1 MRPWL
6 STIGGAIGL
15 VCLGSVLVHCAPQ
28 VPPMLAVDEQVLRE
42 YAGTY
47 QWDQTHVVYLQV
59 WAEFTGTN
67 QLFAFDD
74 TGGIRVLF
82 QTDRDRFF
90 TGPGIAVRT
99 ALESQVEFQRDRSGQ
114 IASLTW
120 RREGGATRTAK
131 RASLERRD
139 EVKFRSGEIQLAGTL
154 IRPASG
160 SGKLPAIVLVHGSG
174 AEDREY
180 VLPLARFLIQHGI
193 AILGYDKRGV
203 GASTGDWNTAS
214 FDDLAGDV
222 VAAVDYLKTRRDI
235 DSTQIGVLG
244 WSQAGWIMP
253 LAALRSKD
261 IAFLIAVSCAGVPAA
276 ETTLDQAMHEMTALG
291 MPLDTVEQI
300 VGLMRLQY
308 QYARTGQG
316 WDAYAATRE
325 KIAAKMGKPPD
336 SFPGTPDAPYFQMI
350 KRLYFVD
357 PAPSL
362 QKLQI
367 PMLGIFGELDNNI
380 LAEKNQNAWSA
391 AIKAGGAHDYT
402 LRVIPKA
409 NHAQLEAK
417 TGSNVEMKSLQH
429 FAPAYLTTLQEWVAS
444 HVRGYRA
451 TP

>member
-1 MRPWL
+1 MLPWL
-6 STIGGAIGL
+6 TIGHTIAWVYL
-15 VCLGSVLVHCAPQ
+15 SVLQTAPP
-28 VPPMLAVDEQVLRE
+28 VPPLLAVDEQVLHE
-42 YAGTY
+42 YAGAY

-59 WAEFTGTN
+59 WAEFTGSN
-67 QLFAFDD
+67 QLVAFDD
-74 TGGIRVLF
+74 TGEIRVLF
-82 QTDRDRFF
+82 PTDRDRFF

-99 ALESQVEFQRDRSGQ
+99 ALESRVEFQRDRSGQ

-131 RASLERRD
+131 RADIERRD
-139 EVKFRSGEIQLAGTL
+139 EVKFRSGPIQLAGTL
-154 IRPASG
+154 IRPANG
-160 SGKLPAIVLVHGSG
+160 GGKLPAIVLVHGSG

-180 VLPLARFLIQHGI
+180 VLPLARSLIPHGI

-222 VAAVDYLKTRRDI
+222 VAAVEYLKTRRDI
-235 DSTQIGVLG
+235 DPTQIGVLG
-244 WSQAGWIMP
+244 WSQAGWVMP

-261 IAFLIAVSCAGVPAA
+261 IAFLIGISCAGVPAA
-276 ETTLDQAMHEMTALG
+276 ETTLDQAMHEMTARG

-300 VGLMRLQY
+300 VSLMRLQY
-308 QYARTGQG
+308 QFARTGEG
-316 WDAYAATRE
+316 WDAYAAARE
-325 KIAAKMGKPPD
+325 KMIAKMGKPPD
-336 SFPGTPDAPYFQMI
+336 SFPGTPDAPYIQTV

-357 PAPSL
+357 PVPSL
-362 QKLQI
+362 RKLQI

-380 LAEKNQNAWSA
+380 LAEKNQNAWFE
-391 AIKAGGAHDYT
+391 AIKAGGTHDYA
-402 LRVIPKA
+402 LRIIPKG
-409 NHAQLEAK
+409 NHAQLEAR
-417 TGSNVEMKSLQH
+417 TGSNAEMPSLQR